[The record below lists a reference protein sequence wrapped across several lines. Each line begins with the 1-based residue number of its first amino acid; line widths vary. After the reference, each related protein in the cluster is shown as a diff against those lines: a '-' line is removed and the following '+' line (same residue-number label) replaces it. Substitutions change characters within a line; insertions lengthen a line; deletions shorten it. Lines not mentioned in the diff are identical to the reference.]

1 MIGLINFAHSDPL
14 YGAFPDKSLVV
25 RDTPKNLISRILDG
39 ELKCGMVSLV
49 EYIRNRDKLELVESA
64 TIRSSREVISAILV
78 SRKAGIEAPL
88 RISVTE
94 HTRTTEFY
102 TEMILR
108 KLKIPYE
115 LIHSREREAS
125 KLLDEAE
132 YALVIGDE
140 ALRVYSTGFR
150 IIWDIGFEFNARFS
164 MVPVFSVTVRRKGV
178 DCSTEIRNLNEAINN
193 SGKFIEAAVKEN
205 MDRLNLPE
213 SILKLYYNRMRYD
226 FIPDVARTIEFL
238 SGALT
243 SNQF

>member
-14 YGAFPDKSLVV
+14 YNAFPDKSLIV
-25 RDTPKNLISRILDG
+25 RDTPKNLISRILYG

-49 EYIRNRDKLELVESA
+49 EYIRNQDRLELVESA
-64 TIRSSREVISAILV
+64 TIRSSREVMSAILV
-78 SRKAGIEAPL
+78 SRKTRIEAPL

-108 KLKIPYE
+108 KLKLPYE

-140 ALRVYSTGFR
+140 ALRVYSSGFR

-164 MVPVFSVTVRRKGV
+164 MVPVFSVTVKRKGV
-178 DCSTEIRNLNEAINN
+178 DCSMEIRNLNEAITN
-193 SGKFIEAAVKEN
+193 SGKFIDAAVIEN
-205 MDRLNLPE
+205 KDRMNLPK
-213 SILKLYYNRMRYD
+213 SILDLYYNRMRYD
-226 FIPDVARTIEFL
+226 FIPGVSRTIEFL
-238 SGALT
+238 SGALA
-243 SNQF
+243 SSQS